1 KEIIPPTSSR
11 GFPMFGSVH
20 CEHKSGNSEWLI
32 RLLLRKI
39 IAAMPITA
47 FVLMCFAVCV
57 ALGQAAQTSVE
68 AYADAVKQSVIAQRV
83 TAMEHYLTLPGV
95 GSLKVD
101 ALEFLIWDH
110 LRLGHQPQA

>member
-1 KEIIPPTSSR
+1 
-11 GFPMFGSVH
+11 M
-20 CEHKSGNSEWLI
+20 
-32 RLLLRKI
+32 
-39 IAAMPITA
+39 
-47 FVLMCFAVCV
+47 LMCFAYGMVR
-57 ALGQAAQTSVE
+57 GQAAQSSVE

-110 LRLGHQPQA
+110 LRLGHQPQALQHA